1 MKRVELRAV
10 GALALFL
17 AVAVRE
23 YPPTAALQQ
32 FTAVGVAGSV
42 GAVSAAL
49 LLGVLLGKRLS
60 GGSEGRAPDEE

>member
-17 AVAVRE
+17 AVAARE
-23 YPPTAALQQ
+23 YPSMAALQQ
-32 FTAVGVAGSV
+32 FTAIGVACSV

-60 GGSEGRAPDEE
+60 GDSARRAPDDG